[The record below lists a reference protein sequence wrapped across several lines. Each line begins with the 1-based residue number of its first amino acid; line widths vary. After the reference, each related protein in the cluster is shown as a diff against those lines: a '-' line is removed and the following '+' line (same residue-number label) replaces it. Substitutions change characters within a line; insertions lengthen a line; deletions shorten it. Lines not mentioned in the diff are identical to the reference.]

1 MCLCISVCRKILC
14 PATKTDKK
22 WLQRSGA
29 GGWGVGAELLAAS
42 GKCQHTSL
50 ATWRIF
56 WFWGQPCCS
65 PSPFLMPPGCVPGGM
80 LWAGPCPTERVLGVS
95 SKFIFWPRF
104 FPWQRTE
111 AGWGCGR
118 AGSCGRAAVLAGRAR
133 GGLLM
138 TEKEGIWGKEPEG
151 FPLTFKIV

>member
-1 MCLCISVCRKILC
+1 MEL
-14 PATKTDKK
+14 
-22 WLQRSGA
+22 A
-29 GGWGVGAELLAAS
+29 GGVWGLSCLLLLENAS
-42 GKCQHTSL
+42 TRP
-50 ATWRIF
+50 WR
-56 WFWGQPCCS
+56 
-65 PSPFLMPPGCVPGGM
+65 PGGYSDFGGNPVAVLAPSSCPQAVSQEGT

-133 GGLLM
+133 GGPLNDRERRDLGEGTWGLSTDLQNCLM
-138 TEKEGIWGKEPEG
+138 SKKTEWNELGNLQRKS
-151 FPLTFKIV
+151 